1 MGKKKIVWMRSVWC
15 KSARE
20 HPDLSPSTAL
30 RRCFVVCLSV
40 YLVVAS
46 SFKQNSR
53 SQPQLVFLQVCFYL
67 VHFFMCAGLFPAQ
80 RANRHNP
87 RSFNASGDKSLDERQ
102 LDRCYQCRSPIYH
115 CNSLLLGREENTI
128 TRPMT
133 LLVFR
138 FLFVFTLSCCDQ
150 DHNKKKKKKKTK
162 GEEEK
167 RNGSDPES
175 DDQVITLLFQCL
187 LGGLFSQNRKK
198 KVPPTFWCFE
208 RAKTRAHVGSQYKY
222 IEIHILVYLGSGGK
236 RKTEREQA
244 LRGWWVPA
252 YLQRSPCCCTV
263 HNNILNNHIR
273 ETFTTTQP
281 SLYTLPYIFRR
292 RRLLFISGIICGAR
306 KRDGEKDV
314 LFNG

>member
-150 DHNKKKKKKKTK
+150 DHNKKKKRRKRRGRRKKETGAILKVMTKWSRCSSNVCWAVYFHKIVKKK
-162 GEEEK
+162 
-167 RNGSDPES
+167 SH
-175 DDQVITLLFQCL
+175 QHF
-187 LGGLFSQNRKK
+187 
-198 KVPPTFWCFE
+198 
-208 RAKTRAHVGSQYKY
+208 
-222 IEIHILVYLGSGGK
+222 
-236 RKTEREQA
+236 
-244 LRGWWVPA
+244 
-252 YLQRSPCCCTV
+252 
-263 HNNILNNHIR
+263 
-273 ETFTTTQP
+273 
-281 SLYTLPYIFRR
+281 
-292 RRLLFISGIICGAR
+292 
-306 KRDGEKDV
+306 DV
-314 LFNG
+314 LKGRKHART